1 MQNPDAG
8 HRVSAPR
15 SDTAEPPIWPI
26 ETLIGTG
33 REALI
38 RHDAQLYRL
47 RITAQNKLIL
57 TK

>member
-1 MQNPDAG
+1 MPNTDTG
-8 HRVSAPR
+8 HRVDAPR
-15 SDTAEPPIWPI
+15 TDTAEPPIWPI
-26 ETLIGTG
+26 ETLIGPG